1 MSSTIIIFVL
11 LSKYSNRTIFEVL
24 NQLSTLAA
32 HYLMISTSKQ
42 VSRQF
47 FVAFNLEIIRL
58 YFASRFL
65 VS

>member
-11 LSKYSNRTIFEVL
+11 LSKYNRTIFEVL

-47 FVAFNLEIIRL
+47 FVAFNLEIIWL